1 MKILICISVVPDTT
15 TNIRFKE
22 QNTSLDTAGIQWII
36 NPWDELA
43 LTRALEIREQP
54 DSGITQISVVHVG
67 GKEADA
73 VIQKALAVGAD
84 SAYRVNVIPSDSF
97 ETASQL
103 LEVVTKENF
112 DLVIAGHDS
121 ADYNG
126 SAVGEML
133 AELLGWTSFSSVSS
147 LAVKGDTVSLQRE
160 SDLGTETIVAKSP
173 SVISIQKGIARDPR
187 IPSLRGIMTA
197 RTKPL
202 NTIEPVASQVY
213 TRFVSF
219 ANPAPRLKCKMVD
232 PLNTV
237 ELVSLL
243 RNEANVL

>member
-1 MKILICISVVPDTT
+1 M
-15 TNIRFKE
+15 
-22 QNTSLDTAGIQWII
+22 
-36 NPWDELA
+36 
-43 LTRALEIREQP
+43 
-54 DSGITQISVVHVG
+54 
-67 GKEADA
+67 
-73 VIQKALAVGAD
+73 
-84 SAYRVNVIPSDSF
+84 NVIPSDSF